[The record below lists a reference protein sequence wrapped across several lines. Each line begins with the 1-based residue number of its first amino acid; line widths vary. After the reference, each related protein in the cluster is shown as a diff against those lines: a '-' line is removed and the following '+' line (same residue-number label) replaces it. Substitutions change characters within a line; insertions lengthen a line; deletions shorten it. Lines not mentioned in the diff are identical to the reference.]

1 MKAMMMKL
9 IMKKLQILRNCIK
22 KFNLQKNE
30 INYLLRMQ
38 EKVMNLKDIKMK
50 MKIIDSIKNFFFII
64 INIY

>member
-1 MKAMMMKL
+1 
-9 IMKKLQILRNCIK
+9 
-22 KFNLQKNE
+22 
-30 INYLLRMQ
+30 MQ